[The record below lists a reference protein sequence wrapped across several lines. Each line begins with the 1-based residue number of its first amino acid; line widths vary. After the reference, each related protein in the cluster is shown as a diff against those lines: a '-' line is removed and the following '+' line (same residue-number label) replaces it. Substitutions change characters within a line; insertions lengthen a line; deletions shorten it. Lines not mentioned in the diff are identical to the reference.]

1 MSAKN
6 NLIHKSLIS
15 YRAHIDE
22 AVKDLHELSIRIG
35 NDELSRTVSDL
46 RNRIHDPFMFVI
58 VGEVKAGKS
67 SFINA
72 LLETDKEVTKVAPQP
87 MTDTI
92 QQIVYGDEHEE
103 ITINP
108 MLKKI
113 TVPVEILKEI
123 AIVDTPGTNT
133 IIEHHQEITESFIPA
148 SDLIVFVFEAKNP
161 YRQSSWD
168 FFNYINEEWR
178 KKVIFVLQQKDLMD
192 QEDLLVNTQGL
203 RDYAEKKGIHSPQVF
218 AVSAK
223 QELAGKKEESGFFA
237 VRQYIKENI
246 TGGKAPVMKLQNSV
260 STSIRI
266 LQNIDEGLTT
276 RQKQWEADT
285 AFREDIKET
294 LDHQETQSKK
304 QVDLLVENILAGY
317 DRITK
322 QKEQELQQGLGFF
335 ALVRRSFASIFS
347 KKASA
352 QQWLEDL
359 AKELEEELNTE
370 IKQKLN
376 DGIDDLADSVQQMA
390 KMIDLKIRNSETI
403 LSADHEIF
411 SDIAERRHTIIRDL
425 RDTFDDFIKRSE
437 SFTDEELFPD
447 NRSLATNIAT
457 GSGLA
462 VVGLL
467 LAAVVQG
474 SVFDITGGVL
484 TTIGLLFAGIGT
496 SGKRRRVVNRFRE
509 EISEGRERIST
520 EVSSQLKNYITR
532 LKGKIDTNFFRFD
545 QMLIKEREEIDRL
558 RTAHRRVDQ
567 IFAELSDDLK
577 GMLKEPPAETAPTP
591 QDEEE

>member
-35 NDELSRTVSDL
+35 NEDLSKTVSDL

-72 LLETDKEVTKVAPQP
+72 LLETQEEVTKVAPQP

-113 TVPVEILKEI
+113 TVPVDILKEI

-192 QEDLLVNTQGL
+192 EEDLVVNTQGL
-203 RDYAEKKGIHSPQVF
+203 RDYAEKKGIRSPQVF

-266 LQNIDEGLTT
+266 LQNIDEGLAT

-317 DRITK
+317 DRITQ

-390 KMIDLKIRNSETI
+390 KMIDLKIRNSQTI
-403 LSADHEIF
+403 LSVDHEIF
-411 SDIAERRHTIIRDL
+411 SDIAERRHNIIRDL

-496 SGKRRRVVNRFRE
+496 SGKRRKVVNRFRA
-509 EISEGRERIST
+509 EISEGRERISN
-520 EVSSQLKNYITR
+520 EVSSQLKSYITR

-545 QMLIKEREEIDRL
+545 QMLMKEREEIDQL
-558 RTAHRRVDQ
+558 RAVHRQVDQ
-567 IFAELSDDLK
+567 TFAELSDDLK
-577 GMLKEPPAETAPTP
+577 GMIADPPAETTPPP